1 MQSWISNGEKYSLL
15 GLSVKVTDP
24 NVGNPRSRGRAFA
37 LVVVAAFF
45 EPTPREGKPL
55 FAHERAV
62 A

>member
-1 MQSWISNGEKYSLL
+1 LNTGM
-15 GLSVKVTDP
+15 LSV
-24 NVGNPRSRGRAFA
+24 NPPCLILWSRVCF
-37 LVVVAAFF
+37 VVVAAFF

>member
-1 MQSWISNGEKYSLL
+1 MRKMFFAIPSLPRGYPAANAL
-15 GLSVKVTDP
+15 PLIVTRDR
-24 NVGNPRSRGRAFA
+24 VFA
-37 LVVVAAFF
+37 LVVVATFF

>member
-1 MQSWISNGEKYSLL
+1 MFDLVIEG
-15 GLSVKVTDP
+15 
-24 NVGNPRSRGRAFA
+24 